1 MFPQRLINLEKF
13 SRLFLFRKYLSFNQY
28 GFPHFAHFITVW
40 SLRNFCITW
49 KIFREINFTVKL
61 FTKEVVLTEIFQKT
75 RDTKISETPH

>member
-1 MFPQRLINLEKF
+1 MGLVLSEIFNVYIDEKF
-13 SRLFLFRKYLSFNQY
+13 HEIKRLLPIVILY
-28 GFPHFAHFITVW
+28 TVW